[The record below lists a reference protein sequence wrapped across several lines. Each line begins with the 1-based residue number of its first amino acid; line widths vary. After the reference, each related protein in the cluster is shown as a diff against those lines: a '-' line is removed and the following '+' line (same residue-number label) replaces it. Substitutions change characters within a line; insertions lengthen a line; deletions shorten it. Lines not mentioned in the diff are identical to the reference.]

1 MSSRLDRSVGM
12 GEMRVVRSPEHL
24 EIRGLGSCI
33 AVALH
38 DPLQRLGG
46 LAHVVIP
53 RRLPNVPPAPAWAA
67 TDAVPALLA
76 AMEAEGARATRIVAR
91 IAGGASMFPGPSK
104 GFEVGVENANVVETL
119 LRERGIPLLSRQV
132 GGHASRSVRL
142 DAENGR
148 LDVRALDRQ
157 ASRLRRATGQDPTE
171 AARILLEAAAAPLSD
186 LLQRPVAVEAS
197 GRHDLTA
204 PEAVAFLGPGTS
216 MRWSRLGYGG
226 SAGPGEVHLV
236 VPDLHARRVDDEL
249 RARLDEPPSEGS
261 AVDEVLNIMAT
272 HVLTALA
279 RLWNATLRPE
289 ALETRRALT
298 PQVVR
303 ALQLEPGASVR
314 VAHARLHVEG
324 AFHGADLALLGRDLP

>member
-1 MSSRLDRSVGM
+1 MSARLDRSVGM
-12 GEMRVVRSPEHL
+12 GELRVVRAPEHL

-38 DPLQRLGG
+38 DPLQRLAG

-53 RRLPNVPPAPAWAA
+53 RRLPNVPPAAAWAA

-91 IAGGASMFPGPSK
+91 LAGGASMFPGPAK
-104 GFEVGVENANVVETL
+104 GFEVGVENANVVEAL
-119 LRERGIPLLSRQV
+119 LREHGIPVLSRQI

-148 LDVRALDRQ
+148 LDVRALDGPVAR
-157 ASRLRRATGQDPTE
+157 SRRAEGADPTE
-171 AARILLEAAAAPLSD
+171 AARILLEAAVAPLSD

-197 GRHDLTA
+197 GRHDLTG
-204 PEAVAFLGPGTS
+204 PEAAAFLGPKTA
-216 MRWSRLGYGG
+216 MRWSRLAYAGPE
-226 SAGPGEVHLV
+226 GPGELHLV
-236 VPDLHARRVDDEL
+236 IPDLHARRVDDEL
-249 RARLDEPPSEGS
+249 RARLDEPAGEGS

-272 HVLTALA
+272 HALTALA
-279 RLWNATLRPE
+279 RMRDATLRPE
-289 ALETRRALT
+289 GLATRRALT
-298 PQVVR
+298 PHLVR
-303 ALQLEPGASVR
+303 ALRLDPGTSVR

-324 AFHGADLALLGRDLP
+324 AFHGADLALLGMSLP